1 MVKHDKVADPII
13 FCSSAAV
20 GILTFVDV
28 VGETKTSICVFAYK
42 EIK

>member
-20 GILTFVDV
+20 RILTFVDV
-28 VGETKTSICVFAYK
+28 VGETKPAYVFLHIRK
-42 EIK
+42 